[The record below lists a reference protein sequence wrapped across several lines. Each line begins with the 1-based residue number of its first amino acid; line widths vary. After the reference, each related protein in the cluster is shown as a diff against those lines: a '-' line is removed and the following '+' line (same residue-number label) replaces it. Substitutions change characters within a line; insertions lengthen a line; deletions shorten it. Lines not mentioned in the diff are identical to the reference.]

1 MVESIEVV
9 VARID
14 ERVAGIVKTLDGRGE
29 RLNDHGRRLASLET
43 TRTSQKTVAKAGAIV
58 VTAAGTL
65 LGWLGL
71 Q

>member
-1 MVESIEVV
+1 MAEAIDVV

-14 ERVAGIVKTLDGRGE
+14 ERVAGIAKTLKQRGD
-29 RLNDHGRRLASLET
+29 RLNEHGRRLTSLET
-43 TRTSQKTVAKAGAIV
+43 TRTSQKTVAKAGTIV
-58 VTAAGTL
+58 VTAAATL